1 MRWDDDFFVSVCNH
15 DGFFIELLEQIGPFL
30 FLFFVIF
37 SFFVVMRRKRSRRS
51 SSVYVRVVMN
61 VKIVSARRLMIFSP
75 TRT

>member
-37 SFFVVMRRKRSRRS
+37 FVVIRRKRSRQS
-51 SSVYVRVVMN
+51 SSVYVCVVMN
-61 VKIVSARRLMIFSP
+61 VKIVSARRLMIFS
-75 TRT
+75 TGR